1 MRNKKLQVDLS
12 SKIASFNSNNSNN
25 TSNNSNNNNGS
36 LDKNLSPS
44 VTDKSTITTTPLT
57 SLTSRRHIAVQSIPT
72 TCTSVGVQC
81 MLTTSN
87 QDPSP
92 TVRVVCGDGGGGVKT
107 LSKSDA
113 VSLKSSVVVS
123 SKKTTTTTPRRPLAV
138 INGNQAANTP
148 VVSYIEIMLFFL

>member
-1 MRNKKLQVDLS
+1 
-12 SKIASFNSNNSNN
+12 
-25 TSNNSNNNNGS
+25 
-36 LDKNLSPS
+36 
-44 VTDKSTITTTPLT
+44 
-57 SLTSRRHIAVQSIPT
+57 
-72 TCTSVGVQC
+72 

-148 VVSYIEIMLFFL
+148 VVSYIEIMLFFFCFFIRKSVIKISTFLINYQNEKKKNYFRPLRIFLLF